1 MRLSVVIPARNEE
14 AYIQSCLRAVNAQ
27 TRKPDELI
35 VVDNGSTDRTAE
47 IASALGAK
55 IVECPT
61 PGVALARQAGLEAA
75 SGDWVATTDADSR
88 PTALWLEALQ
98 AHMEGS
104 VALYGP
110 MRMFGLPWVQEE
122 LTEVGY
128 GTFLKL
134 MALLRRPNL
143 AAANMAFD
151 RRAALE
157 VGGYPAV
164 EAQEDVLLGLR
175 LTRGGEV
182 RYVRDALVLT
192 SSRRVRGNWGRFFA
206 QQLRSLSGNPEG
218 YFAAGGERES

>member
-1 MRLSVVIPARNEE
+1 VRISVVIPARNEE
-14 AYIQSCLRAVNAQ
+14 AYIQACLRAVNTQ
-27 TRKPDELI
+27 TLKPDEII
-35 VVDNGSTDRTAE
+35 VVDNGSTDRTPE
-47 IASALGAK
+47 IAAARGAK
-55 IVECPT
+55 LVSCPT
-61 PGVALARQAGLEAA
+61 PGVAAARQAGLEAA
-75 SGDWVATTDADSR
+75 TGDWVATTDADSR
-88 PTALWLEALQ
+88 PVAGWLEALR
-98 AHMEGS
+98 AHMEDS

-110 MRMFGLPWVQEE
+110 MRMFDLPWLQEE

-128 GTFLKL
+128 GAFLKL

-175 LTRGGEV
+175 LRQKGRV

-192 SSRRVRGNWGRFFA
+192 SSRRVKGGWGRFFA
-206 QQLRSLSGNPEG
+206 QQLRNLSGNPGG
-218 YFAAGGERES
+218 YFAAGGGRES